1 MPRAKPLFQQHQP
14 EGVPALEMTG
24 ERTLP
29 DVPQENYW
37 YQRHVVV
44 YEWVAR
50 KVFGKRVVDMAC
62 GEGYG
67 SDILASR
74 ADEVVGVDANAQ
86 AYEHARLKYRR
97 PNLRFARELVEDF
110 TEPADAVV
118 FLQTIEHV
126 PDPDRLLRH
135 FRGLVSETD
144 GQVIVSTPNV
154 LTLAPRGQRKSSNPW
169 HVKEYR
175 PDEFH
180 DLLARHFRG
189 VDLFGLYNAR
199 KLAVH
204 ARMID
209 ILGVDRDAIHRET
222 GWTRALYAG
231 FVPTINSRDFRLGEA
246 VDVDGLEQA
255 LDLVAVLRP

>member
-1 MPRAKPLFQQHQP
+1 MPPAKPLFQQHQP
-14 EGVPALEMTG
+14 EGVSALEMTG

-50 KVFGKRVVDMAC
+50 RVCGKRVVDMAC

-67 SDILASR
+67 SHILASV

-110 TEPADAVV
+110 AEPADAVV

-126 PDPDRLLRH
+126 TDPDRFLRH
-135 FRGLVSETD
+135 FKRLVSETN
-144 GQVIVSTPNV
+144 GQVIISTPNV
-154 LTLAPRGQRKSSNPW
+154 LTLAPRGQKKSSNPW
-169 HVKEYR
+169 HVREYR

-180 DLLARHFRG
+180 DLLTRHFQS

-199 KLAVH
+199 KLALH
-204 ARMID
+204 ARVID
-209 ILGVDRDAIHRET
+209 ILGVDRDAIHRQT
-222 GWTRALYAG
+222 GWARVLYPG
-231 FVPTINSRDFRLGEA
+231 FVSTINSKDFRLCQA
-246 VDVDGLEQA
+246 TDVDGLEQA
-255 LDLVAVLRP
+255 LDLVAVVRP